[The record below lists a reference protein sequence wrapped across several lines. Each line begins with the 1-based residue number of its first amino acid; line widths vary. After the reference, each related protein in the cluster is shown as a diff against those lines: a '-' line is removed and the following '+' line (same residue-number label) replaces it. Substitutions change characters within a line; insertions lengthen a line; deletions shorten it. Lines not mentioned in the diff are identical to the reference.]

1 MSTQSKAYQVIM
13 LGLLLSLPAC
23 SSFRHHGG
31 GTATVEFVQPEK
43 YSDIELRG
51 SPPEKTREQVLPD
64 LERYVK
70 KQAALHIPAGQK
82 LDLRITDI
90 NDAGW
95 ILPIR
100 PPPRRIVRDVQPARI
115 DFEYTLTD
123 SSGTVLTSGRET
135 LSDMHGDRLD
145 RSFDNEQ
152 MPLVKE
158 MLSRWIDQIGRHSSK
173 PGIATGSAQ

>member
-1 MSTQSKAYQVIM
+1 MSTQSKVYQVII

-23 SSFRHHGG
+23 SSVRRHGG

-64 LERYVK
+64 LEHYVK
-70 KQAALHIPAGQK
+70 KQAALYIPAGQK

-90 NDAGW
+90 DDAGW
-95 ILPIR
+95 IRPIG
-100 PPPRRIVRDVQPARI
+100 PTPRRIVRNVQPARV
-115 DFEYTLTD
+115 DFDYTLTD
-123 SSGTVLTSGRET
+123 SSGTVLASGRET

-158 MLSRWIDQIGRHSSK
+158 MLSRWINQIGRHYSK
-173 PGIATGSAQ
+173 AGTAIGAAP